1 VVKVAERFRPRPQ
14 PRYRCRA
21 VDILLTNFHLP
32 RSMRFMLAMCV
43 CCSEAKRR
51 RVAKARFALPTVINL
66 VALILRSARL
76 ARFVAFPTFG
86 GLSGAFVHA
95 VTFAL
100 VVIVPRTSDRADQDQ
115 PEDISPISL
124 RHRQPPNIS
133 VSSELNERF
142 AVKPAGGTRPSS
154 ISGIS
159 FPVKQR
165 GAHHLTPSRAAA
177 AIPRSGSR

>member
-1 VVKVAERFRPRPQ
+1 MKQAYAHAIESGYRFYSYGDACLSFRNRETYGGQRRTCAVPTI
-14 PRYRCRA
+14 YRHRDCRRWA
-21 VDILLTNFHLP
+21 
-32 RSMRFMLAMCV
+32 RSL
-43 CCSEAKRR
+43 CS
-51 RVAKARFALPTVINL
+51 PCGTNL

-100 VVIVPRTSDRADQDQ
+100 VIIVPRTSDRADQDQ

-177 AIPRSGSR
+177 AIPRSGRR